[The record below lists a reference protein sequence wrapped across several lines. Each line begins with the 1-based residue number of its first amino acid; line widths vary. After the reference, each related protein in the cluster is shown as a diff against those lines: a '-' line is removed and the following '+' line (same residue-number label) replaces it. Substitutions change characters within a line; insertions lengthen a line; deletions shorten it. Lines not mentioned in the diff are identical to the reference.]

1 MGGYVEQVWRPDPSA
16 LGGRRARQPFTYQ
29 AYVPGALN
37 DLALTFTAAT
47 AGDIADAERALAI
60 ANHRQPMVAL
70 ETLARLLL
78 RSESIASSRI
88 EGLVCG
94 QRRLAEAAFDP
105 AHATQTART
114 VLANIDAMR
123 QAVDIGTNSGEL
135 SVDDVCRMHTILLR
149 HDRQAETFAGK
160 LRDVQNWIGG
170 RHDSPRDA
178 AYVPPPPEQVE
189 PLMADLIRFI
199 NRDDLPGVAQ
209 AAIAHAQFETIH
221 PFVDGNG
228 RIGRCLVH
236 AVLTRRG
243 LSPRTLA
250 PISLVLAAHGDD
262 YIKGLIDFREGRI
275 DEWCATFA
283 AATGVAMH
291 RAVQFEQALAGFI
304 ARWRVESQAR
314 AGSLLER
321 ACEQAIITPV
331 FNTETLRTELG
342 CSNNAALTVIG
353 RLLEIGVI
361 TEATLGKRNRV
372 WINRAVL
379 RLLDDF
385 ERDLLTDA
393 DGKEGRLAVSR
404 PAASVIPPP
413 ALPPIHHAVLDSWA
427 SLDLP
432 LSTLDVAEQTGH
444 EQREVRSALE
454 GLSGMGLVERTN
466 DRPARWQ
473 LTPYGAQVRESLL
486 D

>member
-1 MGGYVEQVWRPDPSA
+1 
-16 LGGRRARQPFTYQ
+16 
-29 AYVPGALN
+29 
-37 DLALTFTAAT
+37 
-47 AGDIADAERALAI
+47 
-60 ANHRQPMVAL
+60 
-70 ETLARLLL
+70 
-78 RSESIASSRI
+78 
-88 EGLVCG
+88 VCS

-105 AHATQTART
+105 AHATETART

-123 QAVDIGTNSGEL
+123 QAVDIGTNSHEL
-135 SVDDVCRMHTILLR
+135 SVDDICRMHAILLR

-178 AYVPPPPEQVE
+178 AYVSPPPEQVE
-189 PLMADLIRFI
+189 LLMADLIRFI

-236 AVLTRRG
+236 AILTRRG
-243 LSPRTLA
+243 LSPYTLA

-291 RAVQFEQALAGFI
+291 RADQFEQALAGFL

-314 AGSLLER
+314 SGSLLER

-385 ERDLLTDA
+385 ERDLLTDEA
-393 DGKEGRLAVSR
+393 GREGRLAVSR
-404 PAASVIPPP
+404 PAASAVPPP
-413 ALPPIHHAVLDSWA
+413 ALPPIHHAVLDSWP

-432 LSTLDVAEQTGH
+432 LSTLDVADQTGH
-444 EQREVRSALE
+444 DQRDVRSALD
-454 GLSGMGLVERTN
+454 GLAGMGLVERTN
-466 DRPARWQ
+466 DRPARWR